1 MRTTNPIA
9 SLLGSSP
16 FKPLQAHMR
25 IVQEC
30 VAEMPALFDA
40 LVAGNAEALN
50 EQKDKIFAK
59 EGEADSLKQDLRAHM
74 PKSLFMPVDRRDLL
88 DLLDVQDSV
97 ANKIQDIAGLMVTRD
112 MSVPKGMEESLT
124 AFVQAVVTTC
134 SQATKII
141 EELDELI
148 EMGFR
153 GREASDVE
161 ALLDELNTLEDKTD
175 DMGIAL
181 VGSLFAQEDDLK
193 PVSVMFWYQMLQWI
207 GDVAD
212 NAENVGERM
221 RLLIA
226 R

>member
-9 SLLGSSP
+9 SLLGHSP

-25 IVQEC
+25 IVKEC
-30 VAEMPALFDA
+30 VAEVPALFDA
-40 LVAGNAEALN
+40 LIAGNEDALN

-59 EGEADSLKQDLRAHM
+59 EGEADDLKHDLRAHL

-88 DLLDVQDSV
+88 DLLDVQDSM
-97 ANKIQDIAGLMVTRD
+97 ANTAQDIAGLMVTRD
-112 MSVPKGMEESLT
+112 MSVPEGMKDSVL
-124 AFVQAVVTTC
+124 AFVQGCVDTC
-134 SQATKII
+134 NQAAIII

-148 EMGFR
+148 EMGFG
-153 GREASDVE
+153 GREATQVGEMVS
-161 ALLDELNTLEDKTD
+161 ALNELEDKTD
-175 DMGIAL
+175 VMGIEMTR
-181 VGSLFAQEDDLK
+181 SLFAMEDDLK
-193 PVSVMFWYQMLQWI
+193 PVSVMFWYQMLQWL
-207 GDVAD
+207 GEMAD

>member
-1 MRTTNPIA
+1 
-9 SLLGSSP
+9 
-16 FKPLQAHMR
+16 MR

-40 LVAGNAEALN
+40 LAAGNAEALN

-59 EGEADSLKQDLRAHM
+59 EGEADELKQNLRAHM

-88 DLLDVQDSV
+88 DLLDVQDSI
-97 ANKIQDIAGLMVTRD
+97 ANAIQDIAGLMVTRD
-112 MSVPKGMEESLT
+112 MSVPKGMEGALT
-124 AFVQAVVTTC
+124 DFVQAVVATC

-161 ALLDELNTLEDKTD
+161 ALLEELNVLEDKTD

-193 PVSVMFWYQMLQWI
+193 PVSVIFWYQMLQWI

-221 RLLIA
+221 RLMIA

>member
-40 LVAGNAEALN
+40 LAAGNAEALN

-59 EGEADSLKQDLRAHM
+59 EGEADELKQNLRAHM

-88 DLLDVQDSV
+88 DLLDVQDSI
-97 ANKIQDIAGLMVTRD
+97 ANAIQDIAGLMVTRD
-112 MSVPKGMEESLT
+112 MSVPKGMEGALT
-124 AFVQAVVTTC
+124 DFVQAVVATC

-161 ALLDELNTLEDKTD
+161 ALLEELNVLEDKTD

-193 PVSVMFWYQMLQWI
+193 PVSVIFWYQMLQWI

-221 RLLIA
+221 RLMIA

>member
-40 LVAGNAEALN
+40 LAAGNAEALN

-59 EGEADSLKQDLRAHM
+59 EGEADDLKQNLRAHM

-221 RLLIA
+221 RLMIA